1 MKAPYIHADF
11 LLESPESIEL
21 YRRFSS
27 GQPIIDFHCHLSPQ
41 ELAQNKR
48 WENLTQIW
56 LYGDHYKWRAMRTAG
71 VAEEYCTGRA
81 SDEEKFRKYAEIV
94 PLLIRNPLYHWS
106 HLELDR
112 YFGISDLLLSSET
125 ATTVW
130 NKSNQILKSPDFS
143 AWSILQKFKVEVI
156 CTTDDPIDSLEFHR
170 QIREEGKCP
179 AHVYP
184 TWRPDKA
191 LAVDRKNIF
200 IDWIRSL
207 SLVSGVQIHDLLTL
221 LSALQIRH
229 DFFAQMGCK
238 LSDRG
243 VETVW
248 SLDCSLQEADLIFQ
262 KGLRG
267 EAVSLI
273 ETEKYKS
280 FMLHE
285 LALMDAEKDW
295 TMQIHYGAMRSNN
308 TKMLQKVGVDSG
320 FDSIGDL
327 PIAASL
333 SKHLDRLNTV
343 DKLPKTILYN
353 LNSRDFDLIATMIG
367 NFQNGTISG
376 KMQMGSGWWFMDQID
391 GMKRQIESLSQ
402 LGLLSCFV
410 GMLTDSRSFLSY
422 TRHDYFRRIL
432 CQILGEEMKRGLLP
446 HDFELVGSV
455 VERVSYLNAKNYF
468 KFGN

>member
-21 YRRFSS
+21 YRRFASE
-27 GQPIIDFHCHLSPQ
+27 QPIIDYHCHLSPQ

-71 VAEEYCTGRA
+71 VAEEYCTGGA

-143 AWSILQKFKVEVI
+143 AWSILEKFKVEVI

-184 TWRPDKA
+184 TWRPDKV

-200 IDWIRSL
+200 IDWIQAL
-207 SLVSGVQIHDLLTL
+207 SLVSGVQIHDLRTL
-221 LSALQIRH
+221 LCALQKRH

-285 LALMDAEKDW
+285 LALLDAEKGW

-308 TKMLQKVGVDSG
+308 TKMQKKLGADVG

-327 PIAASL
+327 PIAEGL
-333 SKHLDRLNTV
+333 SKHLDRLNTI
-343 DKLPKTILYN
+343 DRLPKTILYN

-367 NFQNGTISG
+367 NFQDGTIQG

-391 GMKRQIESLSQ
+391 GMSRQIESLSQ

-446 HDFELVGSV
+446 HDFDLVGRV